1 MALLP
6 PQTHLS
12 GQAGHKFYFSLFPQ
26 RASLFRFSPPLT
38 IFFSVP
44 PLPFPPSYPTHT
56 PTPTDFSSPIQ
67 YLTLGYMGTASI
79 TLMVAPS
86 NHGYL
91 LDLSF

>member
-1 MALLP
+1 MCLP
-6 PQTHLS
+6 FPFFTPPHN
-12 GQAGHKFYFSLFPQ
+12 LF
-26 RASLFRFSPPLT
+26 F
-38 IFFSVP
+38 VP
-44 PLPFPPSYPTHT
+44 PLPFLPSYPTHT

-91 LDLSF
+91 LGLSF